1 MSTFGAAWHLESCN
15 LSKTW
20 TSAADLRDQLERL
33 WNEGKLLHELLGESS
48 IFPYRFRLRTPT
60 ARQLNES
67 FEEVRDWVA
76 DIRQLPEQYR
86 QIWRMVNLR
95 IRGRNPVLDEVWI
108 DNLAD
113 ALELIGRQ
121 RDAQRFLQLS
131 ELCLARFPEL
141 RPWWLS
147 QPLLALQQDR
157 HWPALL
163 SVLNWFQANPTS
175 GLYRRQ
181 LCIPGV
187 HSKFIEQ
194 RRGLLAA
201 LLDLVLDDA
210 VADTSVRG
218 TANFDRRYG
227 LREKPPRIRLRLLD
241 PALGSG
247 LLTDLEAPLAEI
259 SQLRLPLRQVFITEN
274 EVNFLAFP
282 AWPASAVLF
291 GKGYALNILAEL
303 PWLRDLPL
311 YYWGDLDT
319 QGFSI
324 LNRLRAQLPNVRSL
338 LMDRATLLAHHE
350 LWGEEEKEK
359 RSLKPLYH
367 LLSDEQE
374 LYDDLRFDRIASPT
388 HPDLPRHALRL
399 EQEHLAFDWLQRA
412 LNEIAP

>member
-163 SVLNWFQANPTS
+163 S
-175 GLYRRQ
+175 
-181 LCIPGV
+181 C
-187 HSKFIEQ
+187 
-194 RRGLLAA
+194 
-201 LLDLVLDDA
+201 
-210 VADTSVRG
+210 
-218 TANFDRRYG
+218 
-227 LREKPPRIRLRLLD
+227 
-241 PALGSG
+241 
-247 LLTDLEAPLAEI
+247 
-259 SQLRLPLRQVFITEN
+259 
-274 EVNFLAFP
+274 
-282 AWPASAVLF
+282 
-291 GKGYALNILAEL
+291 
-303 PWLRDLPL
+303 
-311 YYWGDLDT
+311 
-319 QGFSI
+319 
-324 LNRLRAQLPNVRSL
+324 
-338 LMDRATLLAHHE
+338 
-350 LWGEEEKEK
+350 
-359 RSLKPLYH
+359 
-367 LLSDEQE
+367 
-374 LYDDLRFDRIASPT
+374 
-388 HPDLPRHALRL
+388 
-399 EQEHLAFDWLQRA
+399 
-412 LNEIAP
+412 

>member
-1 MSTFGAAWHLESCN
+1 MSASGSAWHLESYN

-20 TSAADLRDQLERL
+20 ISATDLRDQLERL
-33 WNEGKLLHELLGESS
+33 WNEGMLLREVLGESS

-60 ARQLNES
+60 SRQLNES
-67 FEEVRDWVA
+67 FEDVRQWA
-76 DIRQLPEQYR
+76 AGIRQLPEQYR
-86 QIWRMVNLR
+86 TVWREVNLR
-95 IRGRNPVLDEVWI
+95 LRGRNPVLDEVWV
-108 DNLAD
+108 DSLAD
-113 ALELIGRQ
+113 ALELLGRQ
-121 RDAQRFLQLS
+121 KDAQRFLQLS

-141 RPWWLS
+141 RSWWLS

-157 HWPALL
+157 HWPAIL
-163 SVLNWFQANPTS
+163 SVLSWFQANPTS

-194 RRGLLAA
+194 RRGLLAP
-201 LLDLVLDDA
+201 LLDLVLGDA
-210 VADTSVRG
+210 VADPSVRG

-227 LREKPPRIRLRLLD
+227 LREKPQRIRLRLLD
-241 PALGSG
+241 PALGKG
-247 LLTDLEAPLAEI
+247 LLTDMEAPLDEI

-282 AWPASAVLF
+282 ARPASAVLF
-291 GKGYALNILAEL
+291 GKGYALNVLAEL
-303 PWLRDLPL
+303 PWLQDMPL

-324 LNRLRAQLPNVRSL
+324 LNRLRAQLPNVRAL

-350 LWGEEEKEK
+350 LWGEEEQDK
-359 RSLKPLYH
+359 RSLKPLNH
-367 LLSDEQE
+367 LLPDEQE

-412 LNEIAP
+412 LNELDI